1 MIFRCSFMAAS
12 GLLDDS
18 RPSLRDCCCSLLC
31 SALLCLALDGKTK
44 GRQERP
50 QRTHLMMKFKIN

>member
-31 SALLCLALDGKTK
+31 SAVLGFGWKNERQTRKTTAHAFNDEIQNK
-44 GRQERP
+44 
-50 QRTHLMMKFKIN
+50 LN